1 MYYVC
6 FVFKAPNTI
15 YKNNKIV
22 VLEKT
27 LFFISMVKRKPSV
40 EKIVRPIE
48 VWKKTFF
55 AKYNE
60 LYIRLG

>member
-22 VLEKT
+22 V
-27 LFFISMVKRKPSV
+27 FFILMVKRKPSV

>member
-55 AKYNE
+55 A
-60 LYIRLG
+60 